1 MPKSR
6 PKRRNSYRKNSK
18 KKNQSIIN
26 NTDKEVVEAIREELA
41 ANAPTRPDPENKAQ
55 RRNQRRN
62 QKDADINRVAKT
74 IMSQHPPRTVPMDR
88 HCQDRVEAGDPRD
101 LFGANIDQ
109 RKRNSSAI
117 DGCAETPSKRLRV
130 DETSCDPLS
139 ESTTTSD
146 ASSVATTPDASSVST
161 SSPTR
166 PRTSTIVQI
175 DDVNAVLA
183 IQPNDEPAII
193 IQRRVSDISQIVQ
206 EIQVAWKRMEEDNE
220 STLKLKEE
228 EYASA
233 FDTAKDNYLSDLQAK
248 DDQLKSAKEQHQRE
262 LELAKDTYQSD
273 LKAKDDQL
281 KSSQSDL
288 QAKDE
293 QLKSAKEQHQRE
305 LEVANQE
312 NEYLRQILS
321 RESDSL
327 RQISARMSA
336 AGNES
341 DEIVRGPQP

>member
-41 ANAPTRPDPENKAQ
+41 ANAPTRPAPETKAQ

-62 QKDADINRVAKT
+62 QHNANINRVAKT
-74 IMSQHPPRTVPMDR
+74 IMSQHPPQTVPRDR
-88 HCQDRVEAGDPRD
+88 HSQDRVGAGNPRE
-101 LFGANIDQ
+101 LFGPNIDEL
-109 RKRNSSAI
+109 KRNSSAI

-130 DETSCDPLS
+130 DETSRAPLS

-166 PRTSTIVQI
+166 PRNDSSTIEQI
-175 DDVNAVLA
+175 DAVNVVLA

-193 IQRRVSDISQIVQ
+193 FQRRILDVSQIVK
-206 EIQVAWKRMEEDNE
+206 EMQVAWKRMEEDNE
-220 STLKLKEE
+220 STLKLKDE
-228 EYASA
+228 EYARA
-233 FDTAKDNYLSDLQAK
+233 LNMAKDNYL
-248 DDQLKSAKEQHQRE
+248 
-262 LELAKDTYQSD
+262 
-273 LKAKDDQL
+273 
-281 KSSQSDL
+281 SDL

-305 LEVANQE
+305 LELAKKQHQRELELANQE
-312 NEYLRQILS
+312 SE
-321 RESDSL
+321 SL
-327 RQISARMSA
+327 RQTISRMRA
-336 AGNES
+336 VGNES
-341 DEIVRGPQP
+341 DEIVRGPRP